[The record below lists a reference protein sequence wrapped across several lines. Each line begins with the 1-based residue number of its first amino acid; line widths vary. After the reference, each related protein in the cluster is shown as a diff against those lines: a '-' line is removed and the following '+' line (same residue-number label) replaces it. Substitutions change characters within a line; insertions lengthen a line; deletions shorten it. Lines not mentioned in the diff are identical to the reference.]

1 MMKWLK
7 QMLLL
12 NLLLLPL
19 VCRIV
24 VRYHREE
31 FPEVRIC
38 WRRFSFF
45 CPGLPT
51 LQCSFMVPY
60 ENVSAA
66 SGPLDLN
73 CAFDESIGIYKII
86 PFESQLPDV

>member
-1 MMKWLK
+1 MIYR
-7 QMLLL
+7 
-12 NLLLLPL
+12 
-19 VCRIV
+19 VV

-38 WRRFSFF
+38 CWRFSFF

-51 LQCSFMVPY
+51 LQCSFMVLY
-60 ENVSAA
+60 ESVSTA

-73 CAFDESIGIYKII
+73 CARDESIGIYKII
-86 PFESQLPDV
+86 PFES